1 MLMES
6 SSGIFFLGENQSL
19 SKFEN
24 ICRKICP
31 FKEPDDVKAE
41 EIKPW
46 NNNLH
51 QLALDLLKGNCGL
64 KEVQQRLGIETTNG
78 VKVEC

>member
-1 MLMES
+1 MES
-6 SSGIFFLGENQSL
+6 SSGKFHSSVKYYNCL
-19 SKFEN
+19 KFEN

-31 FKEPDDVKAE
+31 FKEGDDEKVEK
-41 EIKPW
+41 ITPW

-51 QLALDLLKGNCGL
+51 QLALDLMKGKCGL

-78 VKVEC
+78 VKVEA

>member
-1 MLMES
+1 
-6 SSGIFFLGENQSL
+6 
-19 SKFEN
+19 
-24 ICRKICP
+24 
-31 FKEPDDVKAE
+31 VKVE
-41 EIKPW
+41 EVKPW